1 MITNEEMGGER
12 HISELRDQ
20 QMQTIIYK
28 IDKQQGPTVGKM
40 SE

>member
-1 MITNEEMGGER
+1 MITNEEMGWER
-12 HISELRDQ
+12 HKSGLWDQ

-28 IDKQQGPTVGKM
+28 IDKQQGPTVGKT